1 MENWYEQ
8 IFGGGWLMSK
18 LINVVNKHLIV
29 YIQFLKLS
37 LITQMEYRWNFFI
50 GFIVESGFI
59 FTKIMYLIVI
69 YNLDITI
76 NGYSPDE
83 ILLYVGTFS
92 IITAFY
98 TGFIMIN
105 FYEIPNNIKKGD
117 LDLLIIKP
125 VSLQFMLTLRK
136 IDFSMILSNFLG
148 GTAMVIMAILK
159 LNIDLTFSYFL
170 GYILLI
176 FLGVIVAY
184 TLFLIPQLLSFWI
197 IETKAIFNI
206 SDKAWDF
213 NTMPMV
219 IYTKIIQRIGIFLI
233 PIFTISN
240 FPSMFL
246 VGKISNTLLIWAY
259 IVPIILFVLVRIFW
273 NYAIKNYS
281 SASS

>member
-1 MENWYEQ
+1 
-8 IFGGGWLMSK
+8 MSK

-37 LITQMEYRWNFFI
+37 LITQMEYRWNFSI

-69 YNLDITI
+69 YNLEITI
-76 NGYSPDE
+76 IGYSADE
-83 ILLYVGTFS
+83 IFLYVGTFS

>member
-1 MENWYEQ
+1 
-8 IFGGGWLMSK
+8 MSK

-159 LNIDLTFSYFL
+159 LNIDLTFSYF
-170 GYILLI
+170 
-176 FLGVIVAY
+176 
-184 TLFLIPQLLSFWI
+184 
-197 IETKAIFNI
+197 
-206 SDKAWDF
+206 
-213 NTMPMV
+213 
-219 IYTKIIQRIGIFLI
+219 
-233 PIFTISN
+233 
-240 FPSMFL
+240 
-246 VGKISNTLLIWAY
+246 
-259 IVPIILFVLVRIFW
+259 
-273 NYAIKNYS
+273 
-281 SASS
+281 

>member
-37 LITQMEYRWNFFI
+37 LITQMEYRWNFSI